1 MELQAKKIYLDYN
14 ATTPLAPEVILCLS
28 EALTKA
34 WANPSS
40 SSEIGQSAKELINQA
55 RKKVATMLNAKPSEI
70 TFVSGGTE
78 ANNMVLHTALKYFNS
93 GSGKL
98 GQGASLKPHIL
109 TTNVEHDAIL
119 LPLRHYETEKLA
131 DVDFVPVSMS
141 SGQVLVEEIEK
152 LIKPNTCLVTVM
164 LANNETGVIMP
175 VAEISRKIREL
186 NEIRQKEGLCRIL
199 IHTDAAQAI
208 GKISVDVEE
217 LGVDYLTIVGHKFY
231 GPRIGALF
239 VKEMAEDST
248 PLYPMF
254 FGGGQE
260 RGLRPGTENTPMI
273 HGLGCAAEL
282 VSQNLQKYQEAMKKT
297 RDLLEKSLIVE
308 FGENIIVNCDTAL
321 RLPNTSSVSFRET
334 TMTGG
339 EILSHC
345 PHLMASTGA
354 ACHGTGK
361 PSVILMASG
370 VSCEDARSAV
380 RLSVG
385 RDTAP
390 AEIEQIVQ
398 MLKLA
403 LKRD

>member
-14 ATTPLAPEVILCLS
+14 ATTPLAPEVILCVS
-28 EALTKA
+28 EALTNA

-98 GQGASLKPHIL
+98 VQGASLKPHIL

-141 SGQVLVEEIEK
+141 SGQVLIEEIEK

-260 RGLRPGTENTPMI
+260 RGLRPGTENTPVCI
-273 HGLGCAAEL
+273 N
-282 VSQNLQKYQEAMKKT
+282 VK
-297 RDLLEKSLIVE
+297 
-308 FGENIIVNCDTAL
+308 
-321 RLPNTSSVSFRET
+321 
-334 TMTGG
+334 
-339 EILSHC
+339 
-345 PHLMASTGA
+345 
-354 ACHGTGK
+354 
-361 PSVILMASG
+361 
-370 VSCEDARSAV
+370 
-380 RLSVG
+380 
-385 RDTAP
+385 
-390 AEIEQIVQ
+390 
-398 MLKLA
+398 MLH
-403 LKRD
+403 